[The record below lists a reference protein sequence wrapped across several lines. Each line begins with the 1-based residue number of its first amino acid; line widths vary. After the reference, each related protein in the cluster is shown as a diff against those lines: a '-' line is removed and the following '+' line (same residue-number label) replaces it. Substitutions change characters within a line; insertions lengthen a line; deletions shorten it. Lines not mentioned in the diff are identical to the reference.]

1 SMSHSRSVYST
12 EHGRLCPGCG
22 QAQAACDCRAR
33 AQARPAGGD
42 GIVRVGRAT
51 KGRAGKGVTVI
62 SGLPLAAAELQA
74 LAKTLKQHCGTGGT
88 VRDAVIE
95 IQGEQR
101 DRLVDLLQKM
111 GYKVRKSGA

>member
-1 SMSHSRSVYST
+1 MSHSRPVYST
-12 EHGRLCPGCG
+12 EHGRLCPSCG
-22 QAQAACDCRAR
+22 LAQTACECRAR
-33 AQARPAGGD
+33 EKARAAPGAGV
-42 GIVRVGRAT
+42 VRVGRET
-51 KGRAGKGVTVI
+51 KGRAGKGVTVV
-62 SGLPLAAAELQA
+62 SGLPLAEEELKA

-111 GYKVRKSGA
+111 GYKVKKSGA